1 MALFVAKWIEEA
13 VPIISV
19 VADRSG
25 FDLIK
30 SYEEWG
36 MVADGY
42 ERQYGG
48 LIVWSL
54 QSIWGE

>member
-30 SYEEWG
+30 SYEEWLQMG
-36 MVADGY
+36 MRDNMVD
-42 ERQYGG
+42 
-48 LIVWSL
+48 
-54 QSIWGE
+54 